1 MQTSILV
8 LLALL
13 TYGNPILLLVGWF
26 QRLGERQSAQPRWRT
41 FLLWIGLAM
50 ATVAVA
56 AFWIGTQYSPTSPE
70 NDVIFRRLLRAS
82 IGMAMIGLTFAVAGK
97 GSGRILVAVSS
108 LITPLSW
115 FWALFMF

>member
-1 MQTSILV
+1 MQTVILT

-13 TYGNPILLLVGWF
+13 TYGNPILLLVAWF
-26 QRLGERQSAQPRWRT
+26 HRLGEQQSAQPRWRT

-50 ATVAVA
+50 ATFAVA
-56 AFWIGTQYSPTSPE
+56 AFWISTGYGPTSPE
-70 NDVIFRRLLRAS
+70 NDAIFRRLLRGS
-82 IGMAMIGLTFAVAGK
+82 IVMAISGLTAAVAGK
-97 GSGRILVAVSS
+97 GSGRILIGASS